1 MTKLWRQ
8 AWGEQGRFVGA
19 FSRVD
24 DLADALPPARRGGPP
39 LWLAGGD
46 SAKVVERVA
55 NTYDDWL
62 PMLLPHANAYRRA
75 RERIQERAI
84 REITPAL
91 HATVNINGDQKKASE
106 ELDTY
111 TRAYYRQSFEA
122 MRQLQAFRGGSV
134 DECLERPGR
143 YVESGARH
151 LILRIGSLDAHPD
164 VLADRLLPQLRKLAP
179 AG

>member
-62 PMLLPHANAYRRA
+62 PLLPHANAYRRA

-122 MRQLQAFRGGSV
+122 MRQLQAFRGSSV

>member
-1 MTKLWRQ
+1 
-8 AWGEQGRFVGA
+8 VP
-19 FSRVD
+19 FSGVD

-62 PMLLPHANAYRRA
+62 PLLPHANAYRRA

-122 MRQLQAFRGGSV
+122 MRQLQAFRGSSV
-134 DECLERPGR
+134 FVKPLGW
-143 YVESGARH
+143 ES
-151 LILRIGSLDAHPD
+151 
-164 VLADRLLPQLRKLAP
+164 
-179 AG
+179 